1 MTLKEKMQKATILAA
16 RIKMVASRLRSDARD
31 FDCRFPLE
39 HAKQLEEMADEFLKL
54 K

>member
-1 MTLKEKMQKATILAA
+1 MTLREKMQRATILAT

-31 FDCRFPLE
+31 FDYHFPLE